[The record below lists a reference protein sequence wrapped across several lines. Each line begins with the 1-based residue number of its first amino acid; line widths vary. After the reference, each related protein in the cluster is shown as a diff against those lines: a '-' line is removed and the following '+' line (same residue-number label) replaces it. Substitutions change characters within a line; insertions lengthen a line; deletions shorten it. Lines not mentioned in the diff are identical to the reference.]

1 MDDAA
6 YGLGL
11 CCTVV
16 PTIAAFI
23 MAWMARNRADEAM
36 KKADSA
42 MLRLEVV
49 QRQLATLRAGTLP
62 QIIEPTVIPPP
73 VAIET
78 QPAQE
83 LIPTGILIAAPPHP
97 FTPTEVEGPDLRS
110 VDAPP
115 STPPGVNAVVIPVSV
130 NSPIEWEKWIGVR
143 GAAVLG
149 GIVFAM
155 AGLYLFKYSI
165 AQGWISPT
173 IRVIGA
179 VLAGLG
185 ALIASQKLRARYEIT
200 GQALGAGGIV
210 VLYAATWAAKAMYGL
225 IPLPVAFVLMVLI
238 TAVAGVFAVMQDNR
252 LAAYL
257 GLMGGFA
264 TPLLLSTGQNAP
276 GALFSYVFFLDLALL
291 LIAYLK
297 RWKSIAAL
305 ALGGTLL
312 LEFGWVFEK
321 MEPGQVW
328 IAFVVMAVFSVL
340 FAVFSERFSDEG
352 EPNPASRLLQ
362 GFALLAP
369 TVVLLYFGMSTDLD
383 VPLAPTAGFLGV
395 LLIGVGFIHRKAA
408 KGEEALLS
416 LSIAA
421 VLAVLALS
429 AASRLPTELN
439 SLTFLLANLGL
450 AAVGV
455 LNAEWPQDAARRK
468 PALVA
473 ARWLLGGVMGVL
485 LLAAVRCVDD
495 TSHLTFSIGF
505 GVVTLLLAFID
516 RKGVPSAW
524 QAMVGIAPAVA
535 FAIDL
540 VNLTTRTRIIS
551 DAPAWDDP
559 VLALGPSLVL
569 GIALLIGTFF
579 MKVERVL
586 VSFAIATLSLA
597 ILANTSL
604 PTQPLQVLAALALI
618 AALGVAGSIRGT
630 LRAGAFATVVL
641 FGVRLMEP
649 LRVDDGALMPW
660 TQLFALGVGAALV
673 LHVSLFFAG
682 KRFHEEPWGPVALSV
697 ALPASFPG
705 LLLFWQHAFG
715 REMQGALAVGMA
727 AIALGSALVAQRS
740 ARSLGSRGVMWLL
753 AAACTL
759 IAIAVPLQLENQ
771 WVTISWALMAAAYLG
786 LWKRFDSRG
795 LKWLALTLFTF
806 VSIRLLFNP
815 AVLDYHL
822 RSGVIFFN
830 WLTYTYLIPAGC
842 LVLASWL
849 LGTEEVPRARGWE
862 TTLYAAK
869 VPLGAASSAIA
880 AALVV
885 FAWVT
890 LSVFDFFSHS
900 KNLSVTFDRLPA
912 RDLALSLCWII
923 YSVALLAIG
932 MWRTSRALRWM
943 SLGFLLASIGKVF
956 LYDLGE
962 LKDLYRVA
970 SLMGLAVSLILISLA
985 YQRFVFRRAE
995 PETK

>member
-1 MDDAA
+1 MGDEV

-11 CCTVV
+11 CCTAL

-23 MAWMARNRADEAM
+23 FAWTARTRAIDAAH
-36 KKADSA
+36 KADLA
-42 MLRLEVV
+42 MLRLDVL
-49 QRQLATLRAGTLP
+49 QRQIATLRAGTLP
-62 QIIEPTVIPPP
+62 QVIEPPAPVPSLIEAPRVIIPSEPPP
-73 VAIET
+73 LPSVPTSPIPSGDPPPIIPSIPKTPEPP
-78 QPAQE
+78 PA
-83 LIPTGILIAAPPHP
+83 P
-97 FTPTEVEGPDLRS
+97 
-110 VDAPP
+110 
-115 STPPGVNAVVIPVSV
+115 TPPA
-130 NSPIEWEKWIGVR
+130 PIEWEKWIGVR

-155 AGLYLFKYSI
+155 AGLYLFRYSV

-173 IRVIGA
+173 IRVMGA

-185 ALIASQKLRARYEIT
+185 ALVASQKLRERYEIT
-200 GQALGAGGIV
+200 SQAIGAGGIV

-238 TAVAGVFAVMQDNR
+238 TAVAGVFAVRQDNR

-276 GALFSYVFFLDLALL
+276 GALFSYVFFLDVALL
-291 LIAYLK
+291 VIAYLK

-312 LEFGWVFEK
+312 LEFGWIFSK

-328 IAFVVMAVFSVL
+328 IAFVVMTIFAVL

-352 EPNPASRLLQ
+352 EPNAASRFLQ

-369 TVVLLYFGMSTDLD
+369 TIILIYFGTSTTLD
-383 VPLAPTAGFLGV
+383 VPLAPTGGFLAV
-395 LLIGVGFIHRKAA
+395 LLIGVGLIHRKASTA
-408 KGEEALLS
+408 EEMLLS

-421 VLAVLALS
+421 VLAVLGVS
-429 AASRLPTELN
+429 ATSRAPSELN
-439 SLTFLLANLGL
+439 SITFLLVNLGL

-455 LNAEWPQDAARRK
+455 FNVEWPQDDARRK
-468 PALVA
+468 PALNT
-473 ARWLLGGVMGVL
+473 ARWLISGLMGVL

-495 TSHLTFSIGF
+495 KSHLTFSIGF
-505 GVVTLLLAFID
+505 GVLTLLLAFLG
-516 RKGVPSAW
+516 RKDVPSGW
-524 QAMVGIAPAVA
+524 QAFVGLAPALA

-540 VNLTTRTRIIS
+540 INLTMRTS
-551 DAPAWDDP
+551 VLTGTPAWDDP

-579 MKVERVL
+579 VKVERVL
-586 VSFAIATLSLA
+586 VSFAITTLSVA
-597 ILANTSL
+597 ILASTSL
-604 PTQPLQVLAALALI
+604 PAEPLQILAALALM
-618 AALGVAGSIRGT
+618 AALGVAASIRGSF
-630 LRAGAFATVVL
+630 RVGAFATVVL
-641 FGVRLMEP
+641 FGIRLAEP

-660 TQLFALGVGAALV
+660 TQLFALGLGAALL

-697 ALPASFPG
+697 ALPAAFPG
-705 LLLFWQHAFG
+705 LLLFWRHAFG
-715 REMQGALAVGMA
+715 VEFQGALAVGVA

-740 ARSLGSRGVMWLL
+740 ARSLGTRGVMWLL

-795 LKWLALTLFTF
+795 LKWLALTLLTL
-806 VSIRLLFNP
+806 VSVRLLLNP
-815 AVLDYHL
+815 AVLDYHP

-849 LGTEEVPRARGWE
+849 LGAEEVPRARGWE
-862 TTLYAAK
+862 TGLYGSK
-869 VPLGAASSAIA
+869 VPLGAGSSAIA

-890 LSVFDFFSHS
+890 LSVFDYFSSS
-900 KNLSVTFDRLPA
+900 KILSMNFDRLPA
-912 RDLALSLCWII
+912 RDLALSLSWIV
-923 YSVALLAIG
+923 YSVGLLAMG

-943 SLGFLLASIGKVF
+943 SLVFLLASIGKVF

-995 PETK
+995 VEAK